1 MVEIRSWRL
10 GVGNRVGEEGRK
22 TLRENDRRTRR
33 TEEMSGEGK
42 YLIQVDKKNKKEVE
56 VEKCGCSRNGG
67 KEARKNNKGLLL
79 YY

>member
-42 YLIQVDKKNKKEVE
+42 YLIQVDNKNK